1 MGFLGIFMGFPKDFI
16 GISWGFP
23 RDFNGDFNGDFKG
36 ISMKS
41 QGDMAKNVRETNENI
56 REYTGDMEFQGNII
70 WN

>member
-1 MGFLGIFMGFPKDFI
+1 
-16 GISWGFP
+16 
-23 RDFNGDFNGDFKG
+23 
-36 ISMKS
+36 MKS